1 MRLANIRGRLHL
13 VTGESTAIDVA
24 ESSNDRFGA
33 DPQSVYGQWDDFVS
47 WAEAANG
54 KASTFE
60 LKDLGCP
67 VPRPSQVFAIGLNY
81 RAHASEASYSVPES
95 PTVFTK
101 FRSALAG
108 PTGVVTLPPG
118 GHTDWEVELVVVIGR
133 RAEAVIEADAWNHV
147 AGVTVGQDLSE
158 RIIQMAGPVPQFGL
172 GKSFPGFAPLG
183 PWVVTPDELV
193 DRDDIGLGCSI
204 GGETMQEGRTRD
216 LVFPVPALIAH
227 LSGILPLEP
236 GDIIFTGTPSGVGV
250 HRDPQRF
257 IQPGEVLTSWIDGV
271 GTMRHEFA
279 AAANGR

>member
-1 MRLANIRGRLHL
+1 MRLANIRGRSH
-13 VTGESTAIDVA
+13 VITGEATAIDVA
-24 ESSNDRFGA
+24 ETNDDRFGA
-33 DPQSVYGQWDDFVS
+33 DPQSIYDRWDDFVS
-47 WAEAANG
+47 WAEDANG
-54 KASTFE
+54 KASSFE
-60 LKDLGCP
+60 PTDLGCP
-67 VPRPSQVFAIGLNY
+67 VPRPGQVFAIGLNY
-81 RAHASEASYSVPES
+81 RDHAKEANFVVPES

-101 FRSALAG
+101 FRGALTG
-108 PTGVVTLPPG
+108 PTGIVTLPPG

-133 RAEAVIEADAWNHV
+133 RAEAVAEADAWGHV

-172 GKSFPGFAPLG
+172 GKSFPRFAPLG
-183 PWVVTPDELV
+183 PWVVTADELV

-204 GGETMQEGRTRD
+204 DGETMQEGRTRD
-216 LVFPVPALIAH
+216 LVFPVPALIAY

-250 HRDPQRF
+250 ARDPQRF

-271 GTMRHEFA
+271 GTMRHEFV